1 MSFLLQM
8 LGALGGWLVKLVPIF
23 LAYRAGVKDVQ
34 AEELE
39 KQNDELRK
47 DAALSD
53 TAIADKL
60 RERAERKNRNKR

>member
-1 MSFLLQM
+1 MNFLL
-8 LGALGGWLVKLVPIF
+8 ALLKLMGSLVEKLVPIF